1 MKENKYKYESPDERI
16 ERFMQL
22 VEADKERRLKA
33 EYEAE
38 IRMDQEVRK
47 DEGVWIPTERRSRG
61 EKRWKRLKTKNQQK
75 QCFQKICLL
84 STQNISRDVVTD
96 VRLMK

>member
-38 IRMDQEVRK
+38 IRMDQEVMKYEK
-47 DEGVWIPTERRSRG
+47 DRNRVAS
-61 EKRWKRLKTKNQQK
+61 
-75 QCFQKICLL
+75 L
-84 STQNISRDVVTD
+84 SE
-96 VRLMK
+96 

>member
-38 IRMDQEVRK
+38 RRKDQEVMKYEK
-47 DEGVWIPTERRSRG
+47 DRNRVAS
-61 EKRWKRLKTKNQQK
+61 
-75 QCFQKICLL
+75 L
-84 STQNISRDVVTD
+84 SE
-96 VRLMK
+96 

>member
-22 VEADKERRLKA
+22 VEADKERRLKE

-38 IRMDQEVRK
+38 RRKDQEAMK
-47 DEGVWIPTERRSRG
+47 YEEG
-61 EKRWKRLKTKNQQK
+61 
-75 QCFQKICLL
+75 
-84 STQNISRDVVTD
+84 
-96 VRLMK
+96 